1 MNTSPTDVLTLAA
14 RDWFAAYLVNILAI
28 AGPVGTAFIFFHLW
42 QGDLR
47 VTFAPFALICLP
59 WLFLALL
66 KTRVPL
72 AAKTAAFTIFF
83 LIAALL
89 IATEQ
94 GLLLQAALMTIFAGL
109 TLIVF
114 YGNRG
119 FYLAILSCFGLL
131 SWSAQ
136 SAIFRFC
143 GQHHHP
149 LLGNPWPNAS
159 ARRDLIRA
167 AFRSERTQH
176 HVSAAV

>member
-1 MNTSPTDVLTLAA
+1 MNTSPTDVLMLAA

-28 AGPVGTAFIFFHLW
+28 AGPVGTAFIFFHFW

-72 AAKTAAFTIFF
+72 AAKTAA
-83 LIAALL
+83 LL

-94 GLLLQAALMTIFAGL
+94 GLILQAALMTIFAGL
-109 TLIVF
+109 TLIVL
-114 YGNRG
+114 YGNGG
-119 FYLAILSCFGLL
+119 FYLAVLSCFGLL